1 MPDQLTQ
8 PMEKVLK
15 AAAAVAA
22 SGAAV
27 IGAFYFVSWMTGSMA
42 YLGFETV
49 TMKTN
54 AALCAVMTGI
64 SALLAIP
71 ERSAKSS
78 RSVAGLL
85 AAVALAI
92 AILTLFEHIMDWNLG
107 IDQLLAEEP
116 YGALGVV
123 YPNRMGP
130 PAAASFSLLGTA
142 VLLLLR
148 GKGPNLVVAQWLG
161 LISCLVAFMALLAH
175 FYGVEGMYGAAR
187 HTSIAWQTASA
198 ILLLGIALLF
208 LTPRH
213 GVMAVITANDPGGLA
228 LRRLLLPAIV
238 VPVFLGRIVLEG
250 EWYALY
256 EHYFGTT
263 ILVLSFILVFTLLIY
278 LTGKQLSVLSAG
290 QRRAVE
296 ERQRTQTLL
305 LEAEKLSHTGAW
317 EWDLQRDLWTFSDEW
332 LRIHG
337 VSRPALTP
345 VELLTIAH
353 PDDLQRVEAA
363 FAELHAGN
371 KNYEIEHR
379 IIRQDDGTV
388 RTVKA
393 QGQFVK
399 DGGGNVVR
407 VYGFVQDVT
416 KMKRAEEQLLSHQRL
431 LEAVVEHLPAA
442 VLILRGSD
450 LRAIMCNPYYVELA
464 SSREV
469 VDKSISEIWPEFP
482 ELQTI
487 FSRVLETG
495 ESYYAVDQG
504 FMIRRSPGGALEDRY
519 FTWSVFR
526 VEYPGEEGFALL
538 NTAWETTDRKRNELA
553 LRESENRLKAV
564 IEHLAE
570 GLIVIDPDG
579 GALLWNQKALEMYQ
593 YTEQGDEIAFFE
605 SLIDLYELRTLDGK
619 EIPVERWPVKRVMLR
634 EEFSDYELVV
644 REKRKNWQRIYSFS
658 GTLIP
663 GLPGERPM
671 GLVSTRDVTA
681 SKEAEE
687 ALKASEELLRNV
699 LETLPVGVWI
709 MDRTGQVT
717 QANRAAV
724 EIWGGAKFV
733 GPKQFGEYKGW
744 CLETG
749 KRLSAEEWGGAR
761 AIAKGET
768 SLNDEVE
775 IEAFDGSRKII
786 LNSSI
791 PIWNDKGE
799 ISGAITVNQDIT
811 SRKRAEAALR
821 DSEEKFRAVFE
832 QAAVGMA
839 RVSFD
844 DARWIDVN
852 HAFSRM
858 LGYSRQEML
867 AIAWP
872 EMTHPED
879 IDLDL
884 VPFRQMAAGRLGS
897 YMVEKRFLHKEGHQV
912 WARLSLSLVRN
923 AHGDPDYEIAV
934 IEDITSRKHAEEV
947 VRQAKDQLEERVR
960 ERTQELEKAYADL
973 KRETEERL
981 AAVQDLRKN
990 EQLLIQ
996 QSRLAA
1002 LGEML
1007 GNIAHQWRQPL
1018 NVLGLLIQQLAMD
1031 YEFGEVTQEHLD
1043 KEVAKAMQLILH
1055 MSQTINDFQNF
1066 LQQDKQKVSFN
1077 VNEVVATTIS
1087 LLEAT
1092 LKTMNVTVEIDQKEE
1107 ITITGYRNEF
1117 AQVVMNIVT
1126 NSRDAFRERNIAS
1139 PKVVI
1144 TLFRESGRSVVTI
1157 ADNAGGIPESIIE
1170 KIFDP
1175 YFTTKGPDRGT
1186 GIGLF
1191 MSKNIIEK
1199 SMNGALTVRN
1209 TGEGAEFR
1217 IEV

>member
-1 MPDQLTQ
+1 MPDQVTQ
-8 PMEKVLK
+8 PMEKGLK
-15 AAAAVAA
+15 IAAAIAA

-27 IGAFYFVSWMTGSMA
+27 IGAFYLVSWMTGSMT
-42 YLGFETV
+42 YLGFETI

-54 AALCAVMTGI
+54 AALCAMI
-64 SALLAIP
+64 SAVAVLLAIP
-71 ERSAKSS
+71 GRHSKSI
-78 RSVAGLL
+78 RFLAAVL
-85 AAVALAI
+85 AAVALGMGL
-92 AILTLFEHIMDWNLG
+92 LTVIEHVMDLNLG
-107 IDQLLAEEP
+107 IDEFLAEEP
-116 YGALGVV
+116 DGALGVV

-130 PAAASFSLLGTA
+130 PAAVSFSLLGTA
-142 VLLLLR
+142 ILLFLR
-148 GKGPNLVVAQWLG
+148 DRSRNLVAAQWLCLASC
-161 LISCLVAFMALLAH
+161 LISFMALLAH
-175 FYGVEGMYGAAR
+175 FYGVEGVYGAAR
-187 HTSIAWQTASA
+187 YASIAWQTAGA
-198 ILLLGIALLF
+198 ILLIGTALMF

-228 LRRLLLPAIV
+228 LRRLLVPAVVIPAI
-238 VPVFLGRIVLEG
+238 LGRIVLEG

-256 EHYFGTT
+256 EHYFGTS
-263 ILVLSFILVFTLLIY
+263 ILVISFILIFSFLIY
-278 LTGKQLSVLSAG
+278 LTGKRVSAIARS
-290 QRRAVE
+290 QRLAVE

-337 VSRPALTP
+337 VSSRTLTP
-345 VELLTIAH
+345 GELITIAH

-363 FAELHAGN
+363 FAELRAGK
-371 KNYEIEHR
+371 KNYAIEHR
-379 IIRQDDGTV
+379 IIRQDDGAV

-450 LRAIMCNPYYVELA
+450 FRAIMCNPWYIELA

-469 VDKSISEIWPEFP
+469 IGKSISEIWPEFP
-482 ELQTI
+482 ELQAI
-487 FSRVLETG
+487 FTRVVETG
-495 ESYYAVDQG
+495 EAYHAVDQG
-504 FMIRRSPGGALEDRY
+504 FMIRRSPGETPEDRY

-553 LRESENRLKAV
+553 LRESEKRLKAV

-570 GLIVIDPDG
+570 GLIVVDPDG
-579 GALLWNQKALEMYQ
+579 GALLWNQKALEMYR

-605 SLIDLYELRTLDGK
+605 SLIDLYELRTLDGN
-619 EIPVERWPVKRVMLR
+619 ELPIERWPIKRVMLR
-634 EEFSDYELVV
+634 EEFSDYELIV
-644 REKRKNWQRIYSFS
+644 RDRKRNWQRIYSFS

-671 GLVSTRDVTA
+671 GLLSTRDITA
-681 SKEAEE
+681 RKEAEE

-709 MDRTGQVT
+709 MDSTGQVT

-724 EIWGGAKFV
+724 EIWAGAKLV
-733 GPKQFGEYKGW
+733 APEQFGEYKGW
-744 CLETG
+744 WLDTG
-749 KRLSAEEWGGAR
+749 KRVSAEEWGGAR
-761 AIAKGET
+761 AIAKGEI

-791 PIWNDKGE
+791 PIWNEKGE

-811 SRKRAEAALR
+811 ARKRAEAALR

-832 QAAVGMA
+832 QAAVGMG
-839 RVSFD
+839 RVSFG

-852 HAFSRM
+852 NAFSRM

-867 AIAWP
+867 AIPWP

-879 IDLDL
+879 VDLDL
-884 VPFRQMAAGRLGS
+884 VPFQQMAAGRLGS
-897 YMVEKRFLHKEGHQV
+897 YMVEKRFLHKEGHLV

-923 AHGDPDYEIAV
+923 AHGDPDYEIAI

-981 AAVQDLRKN
+981 AAVEDLRKN

-1031 YEFGEVTQEHLD
+1031 YEYGGVTQEHLD

-1066 LQQDKQKVSFN
+1066 LQQDKQKVCFN

-1126 NSRDAFRERNIAS
+1126 NSRDVFRERNIAS

-1157 ADNAGGIPESIIE
+1157 ADNGGGIPEAIIE

-1199 SMNGALTVRN
+1199 SMNGVLTVRN